1 MLREA
6 HQKFAVKPMGRAC
19 NQRMDQVVGRLAVTE
34 SQAEKNRFKQNFF
47 YLGNTGSEKDLAIYF
62 QDTVFSLRRKK
73 LIF

>member
-34 SQAEKNRFKQNFF
+34 SQAEKNRFKQIFF
-47 YLGNTGSEKDLAIYF
+47 IWVTLAA
-62 QDTVFSLRRKK
+62 KK
-73 LIF
+73 IWQFTFKILCLVYGERN